1 MCNMYFSSLRLMAV
15 LLGYLVA
22 QVKTY
27 PIQGWPMYP
36 QTAREYPDDDYYYA
50 PKIQYYYD
58 APAMSMPEVYG
69 QIQYPYFYDP
79 YGHFASNEAPKR
91 QEERLAA
98 LPIGQETWFENDNAG
113 RWRSNDVD
121 DVSAAFLDNLILTQM
136 AQDAQRRRE
145 NARAAFP
152 PVDYDEE
159 RDTEDEDVRELKAL
173 AGKPLYH
180 VPKTVPRIDDEDYP
194 ADDGFINWNG
204 NKRSVTTAAPAA
216 STAAPELGQK
226 EKVLPRPTQNSHQ
239 HHRADNK
246 RDPSFYKTI
255 AKLLSKNSETS
266 ETQESPKARRIDK
279 RFVAG
284 DSDLVLELRGLKHR
298 IAT

>member
-1 MCNMYFSSLRLMAV
+1 MQLTSLRLFTV
-15 LLGYLVA
+15 LLGYFVA
-22 QVKTY
+22 EVKMY
-27 PIQGWPMYP
+27 PIQGWSVYP
-36 QTAREYPDDDYYYA
+36 EIPREYSNDEYYYT

-58 APAMSMPEVYG
+58 APAIDIPELQG
-69 QIQYPYFYDP
+69 QIPYSYYYDP
-79 YGHFASNEAPKR
+79 YAHMIDDEAPKL

-98 LPIGQETWFENDNAG
+98 LPIGQETWFESDTTPH
-113 RWRSNDVD
+113 WRSNDVD

-152 PVDYDEE
+152 PTTDYEE
-159 RDTEDEDVRELKAL
+159 RDLEDEDVRELKAL

-180 VPKTVPRIDDEDYP
+180 VPKTVPRFNDDDYVSE
-194 ADDGFINWNG
+194 DGFINWNG
-204 NKRSVTTAAPAA
+204 NKRSVITPSPDTSLETSNA
-216 STAAPELGQK
+216 GQK
-226 EKVLPRPTQNSHQ
+226 EVVMPRPAQTPQSHLKNQ
-239 HHRADNK
+239 MKRNK
-246 RDPSFYKTI
+246 FYNTMAQILANK
-255 AKLLSKNSETS
+255 SSGEN
-266 ETQESPKARRIDK
+266 QESTNARRIEK